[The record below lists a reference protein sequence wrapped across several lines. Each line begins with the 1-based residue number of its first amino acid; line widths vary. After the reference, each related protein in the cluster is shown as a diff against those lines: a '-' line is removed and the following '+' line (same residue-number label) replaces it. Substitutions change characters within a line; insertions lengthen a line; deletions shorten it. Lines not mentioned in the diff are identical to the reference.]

1 MTILVVFANKNLMMI
16 VNIRLY
22 LQHFF
27 VNKELNNDFYIN
39 FSKIIVLERVEFE
52 IYFCY
57 LKILLLFFF
66 CQPLRSMVLLN
77 CFIELELCLIF
88 RVFIL
93 KFSFL
98 FFYHLM
104 KSFAFLRLAII
115 SEQNK
120 FFRVKVIQMILNL
133 FYLLVLNLFRQIL
146 LLY

>member
-1 MTILVVFANKNLMMI
+1 MMI
-16 VNIRLY
+16 INIKLY

-27 VNKELNNDFYIN
+27 VNKELNMDFYIN
-39 FSKIIVLERVEFE
+39 SRKIIVLERVEFE

-57 LKILLLFFF
+57 LKILLLFLF

>member
-1 MTILVVFANKNLMMI
+1 MMI
-16 VNIRLY
+16 INIKLY

-27 VNKELNNDFYIN
+27 VNKELNMDFYIN
-39 FSKIIVLERVEFE
+39 SRKIIVLERVEFE

-57 LKILLLFFF
+57 LKILLLFLF

-146 LLY
+146 LLC

>member
-27 VNKELNNDFYIN
+27 VNKELNMDFYIN
-39 FSKIIVLERVEFE
+39 SRKIIVLERVEFE

-57 LKILLLFFF
+57 LKILLLFLF

>member
-27 VNKELNNDFYIN
+27 VNKELNKDFYIN
-39 FSKIIVLERVEFE
+39 FRKIIVLERVGFE

-57 LKILLLFFF
+57 LKILLLFLF

>member
-1 MTILVVFANKNLMMI
+1 MMI

-27 VNKELNNDFYIN
+27 VNKELNKDFYIN
-39 FSKIIVLERVEFE
+39 FRKIDVLERVVFK